1 VGRSPSREFGDRMAG
16 ASPSA
21 CEAGTPK
28 GSHRPT
34 EAYRRIRIREVKAF
48 RCTRWSLTGLVST
61 EAELPRV
68 DLRSDLACVYVY
80 RPTFCNASQRANAA
94 STAKK
99 YSCSL

>member
-34 EAYRRIRIREVKAF
+34 EAYRRTVYERLRPFDAPAGP
-48 RCTRWSLTGLVST
+48 LQGLS
-61 EAELPRV
+61 
-68 DLRSDLACVYVY
+68 SD
-80 RPTFCNASQRANAA
+80 PI
-94 STAKK
+94 
-99 YSCSL
+99 